1 MKYRLKLELIDNEAG
16 DRGEAVEDIVR
27 RFNEASECNGF
38 ALLSKRDD
46 GAGCATINDL
56 NLDELSNLIMADSNM
71 MAASALARGKSDAIR
86 IMDEEKGK
94 KAMAKLFG
102 ALKGGADD

>member
-16 DRGEAVEDIVR
+16 DRGEAEDIVR

-38 ALLSKRDD
+38 ALLSKTDK
-46 GAGCATINDL
+46 GAGYTIVSDL
-56 NLDELSNLIMADSNM
+56 SLDDLANLIMCDSNM
-71 MAASALARGKSDAIR
+71 MAASALARGKSDSIR
-86 IMDEEKGK
+86 IMDEAKGK

-102 ALKGGADD
+102 ALKGGADE

>member
-16 DRGEAVEDIVR
+16 DRGEAEDIVR
-27 RFNEASECNGF
+27 RFNEVTECNGF
-38 ALLSKRDD
+38 ALLSKRDE
-46 GAGCATINDL
+46 GAGCATITDL
-56 NLDELSNLIMADSNM
+56 SLDELANLIMGDSNM

-86 IMDEEKGK
+86 IMDEDKGK

-102 ALKGGADD
+102 ALKGGADE

>member
-16 DRGEAVEDIVR
+16 DQGEAEDIVR
-27 RFNEASECNGF
+27 RFNEVSECNGS

-46 GAGCATINDL
+46 GAGFAIINDL
-56 NLDELSNLIMADSNM
+56 NLDDLSNLIMVDSNM